1 MLIRLPGT
9 GSFCV
14 FANQMATANELLHTM
29 DPDRFAEIIGASP
42 RSFREE
48 LFRAAGVKAKSGAF
62 RVKSASKSALKAKK
76 LHASM
81 KSGFEI
87 NDEVSEELIRNY
99 LFTRRDLLSSALT
112 ALGVEHDQGLTDQD
126 LDAVVENLEPAK
138 TKELQQEL
146 SAAHQA
152 ADVELYMKFM
162 NFPGIEDQ

>member
-1 MLIRLPGT
+1 MLILLPAAGT
-9 GSFCV
+9 FCV
-14 FANQMATANELLHTM
+14 FANQMANANELLHIM

-62 RVKSASKSALKAKK
+62 RVKSANKSAVKAKK

-99 LFTRRDLLSSALT
+99 LFTRRELLSSALT
-112 ALGVEHDQGLTDQD
+112 ALGVEHDEGLTDED
-126 LDAVVENLEPAK
+126 LDSVVENLEESK
-138 TKELQQEL
+138 TKELQEEL
-146 SAAHQA
+146 SATHNA

-162 NFPGIEDQ
+162 NFPGI